1 MIDQKMFK
9 EKVTLVNVDGA
20 WYATGTDICKLTD
33 YKRPFYLFKTYCNKD
48 NYIKALVQDED
59 IKREKILVNSD
70 GILEICNITHKSI
83 SDENRKILNSVIKEL
98 NRLNNADEKDLIK
111 EEIERL
117 KGSISSKDVTIAFQA
132 GLIEQKKIK
141 IEDLEEENIELK
153 KINSAIGEKLTTT
166 NKLIDNYRIDIEA
179 LKDYSNS
186 IEKDKVGL
194 RTEIERLREI
204 QKQQL
209 DFIQLQEN
217 ELTRRDKS
225 LWYAIKAR
233 FR

>member
-20 WYATGTDICKLTD
+20 WYAVGTDICELTD

-48 NYIKALVQDED
+48 NYIKALVQDAD

-98 NRLNNADEKDLIK
+98 NRLNNTDEKDLIK

-117 KGSISSKDVTIAFQA
+117 KKENKELKEVDKEKTIKATGLLDEKIKELA
-132 GLIEQKKIK
+132 GLK
-141 IEDLEEENIELK
+141 EENEELK
-153 KINSAIGEKLTTT
+153 KINSAIGEKLTKA
-166 NKLIDNYRIDIEA
+166 NNLIDKWSADIKA
-179 LKDYSNS
+179 LEEENEKLKAKNEYYKGY
-186 IEKDKVGL
+186 IEYWTSDF
-194 RTEIERLREI
+194 RL
-204 QKQQL
+204 L
-209 DFIQLQEN
+209 EN
-217 ELTRRDKS
+217 ELAKRDKS
-225 LWYAIKAR
+225 LWYSIKAR
-233 FR
+233 FK